1 MGSTEP
7 QLARSSGE
15 PPPTGGAQPR
25 GEPPPTGGA
34 KELSR
39 WAQLAIG
46 LTGVAI
52 GIGVV
57 LAVPEL
63 RHALS
68 LALHGNLDG
77 LRHEFRALGA
87 SGAALLLGLMLAHAL
102 IFYPTELVTATAGI
116 AYGFLPGL
124 ALVTVGWLLS
134 GLLSYAIGVIAGRP
148 LLSLVVGYER
158 FAALERTVARGGA
171 PLLLGLRLV
180 PVLPFSLTGYVAG
193 AVRVPLWRFAWTTVV
208 GYLPLTAIVTYLG
221 SQSNS
226 LPLTD
231 PRLWGGLALILLL
244 LLAARGL
251 RSRLASDA
259 TNRPPSSGSP
269 PERSGS

>member
-1 MGSTEP
+1 VGTSDP
-7 QLARSSGE
+7 QLAGLSRG
-15 PPPTGGAQPR
+15 PPPGSGSN
-25 GEPPPTGGA
+25 
-34 KELSR
+34 ELPR
-39 WAQLAIG
+39 WARLSIG
-46 LTGVAI
+46 LAGVAI
-52 GIGVV
+52 GAGVI

-77 LRHEFRALGA
+77 LRREFRSLGA
-87 SGAALLLGLMLAHAL
+87 SGAALLVGLMLAHAL
-102 IFYPTELVTATAGI
+102 IWYPTELVTATAGI

-124 ALVTVGWLLS
+124 ALVTAGWLLS
-134 GLLSYAIGVIAGRP
+134 GLLSYAIGVIVGRP
-148 LLSLVVGYER
+148 LLSLIFGFER
-158 FAALERTVARGGA
+158 FARLERTVQRGGA

-226 LPLTD
+226 LSVTD
-231 PRLWGGLALILLL
+231 PRLWGGLALIFLL
-244 LLAARGL
+244 LLAARSL
-251 RSRLASDA
+251 RSHLLPGAEDH
-259 TNRPPSSGSP
+259 PPSNGSS
-269 PERSGS
+269 PERAGS